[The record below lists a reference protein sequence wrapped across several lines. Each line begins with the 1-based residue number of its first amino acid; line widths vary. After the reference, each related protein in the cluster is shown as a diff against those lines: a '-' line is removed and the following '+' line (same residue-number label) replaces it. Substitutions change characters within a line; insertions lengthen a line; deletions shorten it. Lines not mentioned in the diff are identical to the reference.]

1 MRTFRRYTI
10 SRSGRLIR
18 TVNQR
23 EIFEWL
29 KENELATEREIML
42 EIYGVDLPRLSSTK
56 KYAECL
62 RRLLKSGKIA
72 RLAHIGNGKGYEY
85 FTTIDNW
92 DDPVPSEPEGVTG
105 VPDLVENKEPVVK
118 SGKVED
124 KSYRVTRSQMK
135 QIYDIACSTWKPK
148 IKDMI
153 VEYGDPFSEEIIL
166 PGNQVTEMFI
176 ASLSYQEDVLYEVFP
191 DYCRVPKNPFKEDLT
206 VSDVNKINQI
216 LFKGDEYIIEL
227 SWSVATLI
235 KREDLYEKSLYI
247 DSRYKT
253 TLHEVP
259 GGGAVIEITKK

>member
-1 MRTFRRYTI
+1 MTTFEKWIRN
-10 SRSGRLIR
+10 SHGRPIR
-18 TVNQR
+18 MVNQR

-42 EIYGVDLPRLSSTK
+42 GVYGVDTLRLYSTK

-62 RRLLKSGKIA
+62 RRLLRSGKIA
-72 RLAHIGNGKGYEY
+72 RLFDGRRYEY
-85 FTTIDNW
+85 YNVIDNW
-92 DDPVPSEPEGVTG
+92 DDPIPVETEGVTG
-105 VPDLVENKEPVVK
+105 VPNLVESKEPVVK

-148 IKDMI
+148 IVGMM

-166 PGNQVTEMFI
+166 PGNQVTEMFK

-191 DYCRVPKNPFKEDLT
+191 DYYRVPKNPFKEDLT
-206 VSDVNKINQI
+206 ISDVTKINQI
-216 LFKGDEYIIEL
+216 LFRGDENIIEL
-227 SWSVATLI
+227 SWSIASLT
-235 KREDLYEKSLYI
+235 KREDLYGKSLYI
-247 DSRYKT
+247 NSRYKT

-259 GGGAVIEITKK
+259 GGGTVIEITKK